1 MLKKRWNDFKNI
13 FLNSIFVMLINL
25 RISFFTYYWISFHL
39 KISFFYL
46 VLAKAIVFKISF
58 FALFWL
64 RLLFLKLV
72 V

>member
-39 KISFFYL
+39 KISFFFYL

-58 FALFWL
+58 LNLMLTKIIHF
-64 RLLFLKLV
+64 KK
-72 V
+72 